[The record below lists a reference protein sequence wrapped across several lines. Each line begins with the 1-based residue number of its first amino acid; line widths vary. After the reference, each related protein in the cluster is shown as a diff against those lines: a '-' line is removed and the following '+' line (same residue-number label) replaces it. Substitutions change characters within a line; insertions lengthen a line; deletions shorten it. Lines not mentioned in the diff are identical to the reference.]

1 VRPVNRRNAATAP
14 EYGVPVTVPR
24 CMDSS
29 ILRIRDVRLIVGAV
43 GLSAVGDA
51 VLWVL
56 LALHVGAET
65 DSAIATSA
73 VFICLW
79 GPVVALGGVA
89 GRIVDRHENRRLLIA
104 VSLAQ
109 AAVVAGMAFTTGSLP
124 VLLALCVLLGAGGAV
139 SSPAE
144 FALIP
149 AAAGEERVAEANGY
163 VESARYLGMT
173 AGPLIGGAIG
183 GAGITH
189 AGLLLDAASF
199 LAVAVAALALHA
211 RRVPAAG
218 DRAGAREE
226 RREWMGILGGDR
238 TLVITL
244 VASVAALLFFTISV
258 AAEVFFATE
267 VLHVGP
273 TGFGVLMSAWMLGMV
288 AGAVG
293 LARLVPKRW
302 LAAGALFGVALQG
315 AGLLGAAVGATMAL
329 ALAGFLVGGV
339 AHGTKNVLLRTLIH
353 ESVPDAFRGRVFAAY
368 NAARNGA
375 ELGALAVG
383 GVVVGLAG
391 SQTALALSGAIPLAI
406 AVVTLLLIGRRAT
419 VQRPLSERIRR
430 MVPNVGESGP

>member
-1 VRPVNRRNAATAP
+1 MP
-14 EYGVPVTVPR
+14 
-24 CMDSS
+24 S
-29 ILRIRDVRLIVGAV
+29 ILRLRDVRLLVGAV

-79 GPVVALGGVA
+79 GPVVVLGGVA

-109 AAVVAGMAFTTGSLP
+109 AIVVIAMAFTTDSLP
-124 VLLALCVLLGAGGAV
+124 VLLALCVLLGAGVAV

-149 AAAGEERVAEANGY
+149 PAAGEARVAEANGY

-173 AGPLIGGAIG
+173 AGPLIGGALA
-183 GAGITH
+183 GAGLTH
-189 AGLLLDAASF
+189 AGLLLDAGSF
-199 LAVAVAALALHA
+199 VAVSAAGLALHA
-211 RRVPAAG
+211 RRAPAEADRG
-218 DRAGAREE
+218 DAREQ
-226 RREWMGILGGDR
+226 RREWTGLLAGDR
-238 TLVITL
+238 TLAITL
-244 VASVAALLFFTISV
+244 VASIAALLFFTISI
-258 AAEVFFATE
+258 AAEVFFASE
-267 VLHVGP
+267 VLHVGA
-273 TGFGVLMSAWMLGMV
+273 TGYGVLMSAWMLGMV
-288 AGAVG
+288 GGAVG

-302 LAAGALFGVALQG
+302 LAAGALVGVALQG

-353 ESVPDAFRGRVFAAY
+353 ERVPDAFRGRVFASY

-375 ELGALAVG
+375 ELGALAIG

-391 SQTALALSGAIPLAI
+391 AQVALALSGALPLAI
-406 AVVTLLLIGRRAT
+406 AVAALLLVGRRAAAGSPAART
-419 VQRPLSERIRR
+419 EPAFAPTGARR
-430 MVPNVGESGP
+430 